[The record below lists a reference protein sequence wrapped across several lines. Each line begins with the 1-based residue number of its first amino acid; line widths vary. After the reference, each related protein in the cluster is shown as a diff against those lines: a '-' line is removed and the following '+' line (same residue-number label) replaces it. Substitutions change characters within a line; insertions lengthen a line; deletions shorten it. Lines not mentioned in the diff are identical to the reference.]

1 MSMNYAFMV
10 EVNDLTSSV
19 IWANIPDAN
28 VPASAVTQHVGAIDH
43 DSLLNFAAAEHFTQ
57 GAISIP
63 LSQGA
68 NDVTATAAELNLLDL
83 AGLTARDV
91 LVASAAAA
99 ASWRALVEADI
110 SDLQSY
116 LTAEIND
123 LSAAVTWAN
132 VPDAN
137 ITESSV
143 TQHSAA
149 IKGAIIVTATTTQLA
164 DITDAIN
171 TGAAKVAGYEVWNST
186 TSAPVWA
193 VGNADGSLWVDGTG
207 ATAHTPV

>member
-10 EVNDLTSSV
+10 EVNDLTANV

-28 VPASAVTQHVGAIDH
+28 VPASAVTQHVGVIDH
-43 DSLLNFAAAEHFTQ
+43 DSLLNFVAAEHFTQ
-57 GAISIP
+57 ASISIP

-91 LVASAAAA
+91 LVASGASA

-110 SDLQSY
+110 SDLQAY
-116 LTAEIND
+116 LTSEVND
-123 LSAAVTWAN
+123 LTAAVTWAN
-132 VPDAN
+132 VPNGN

-149 IKGAIIVTATTTQLA
+149 MKGAIIVSETATNLA
-164 DITDAIN
+164 DVTHAIN
-171 TGAAKVAGYEVWNST
+171 TGAAKVAGYEVWDSTNSQ
-186 TSAPVWA
+186 PVWA
-193 VGNADGSLWVDGTG
+193 VGNADGSVWVDGTG
-207 ATAHTPV
+207 TTVHTPV